1 MTIFLAT
8 LAALSWLATLEA
20 LLHGLPQLTAD
31 YLLLMVFAC
40 VAAPM
45 NLDLGHN
52 ARISTLQP
60 LMLAAIALFGTRE
73 AILLAAVSMTY
84 FWAVGR
90 PRQPAYKAAFNWCNF
105 VLAAWL
111 GGHVYHATGG
121 RPGDVTSPASL
132 VALLLTALTFFV
144 VNTSL
149 VSVAVGL
156 EHGISPFRIWYEKYS
171 WTLNAQLTGASVVIL
186 LGLLRETLGT
196 QVLFL
201 IVPFCILCYHF
212 YKAYFSRASER
223 AHRT

>member
-1 MTIFLAT
+1 MTIFVAILAT
-8 LAALSWLATLEA
+8 LGGLVTLDGA
-20 LLHGLPQLTAD
+20 LHGLPPLTAD
-31 YLLLMVFAC
+31 YLLLIVFAC

-52 ARISTLQP
+52 ARLSTLQP

-73 AILLAAVSMTY
+73 ATLLAAVSMTY

-90 PRQPAYKAAFNWCNF
+90 PRQPAHKAVFNWCNF

-111 GGHVYHATGG
+111 GGRVYHAVGG
-121 RPGDVTSPASL
+121 RPGNVTSPASL
-132 VALLLTALTFFV
+132 VALLLTALTFFA
-144 VNTSL
+144 VNTAL

-156 EHGISPFRIWYEKYS
+156 EQRISPFRIWYEKYS
-171 WTLNAQLTGASVVIL
+171 WTLNTQLTGASVVIL
-186 LGLLRETLGT
+186 LGILRQTLGT

-201 IVPFCILCYHF
+201 MVPFCVMCYHF
-212 YKAYFSRASER
+212 YKVYFSRASQR